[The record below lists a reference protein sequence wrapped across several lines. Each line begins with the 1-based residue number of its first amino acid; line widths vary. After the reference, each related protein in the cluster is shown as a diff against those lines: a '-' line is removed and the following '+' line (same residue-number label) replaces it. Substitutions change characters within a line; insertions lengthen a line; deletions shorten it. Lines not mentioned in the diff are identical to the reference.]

1 MNFLLVLAYGISL
14 SMDAFA
20 VSVCKGLSLGKV
32 RARDCFK
39 VGTYFGIF
47 QGIMPLLGYFLAD
60 MFKVYIERFDHWI
73 AFILLLYIGGKMIYD
88 SFHGEEE
95 DQDGALSFGKMITL
109 SVATSIDALA
119 VGIAFCCEGMPLMSS
134 GATLGVFASAFIICM
149 TTFLISA
156 FGVRIGKICK
166 SGLRSRA
173 TLIGGAVLILLGVE
187 ILVEHVFG
195 FSLL

>member
-1 MNFLLVLAYGISL
+1 MNILLVLAYGISL

-20 VSVCKGLSLGKV
+20 VSVCKGLSLGNV
-32 RARDCFK
+32 RTLDCIK
-39 VGTYFGIF
+39 VGTYFGVF

-60 MFKVYIERFDHWI
+60 MFKAYIERFDHWI
-73 AFILLLYIGGKMIYD
+73 AFLLLLYIGGKMIYD
-88 SFHGEEE
+88 SFRGEEE
-95 DQDGALSFGKMITL
+95 PQDSALSFGKMITL

-119 VGIAFCCEGMPLMSS
+119 VGIAFCCEGMELFTY
-134 GATLGVFASAFIICM
+134 GATLGVFASALTICL

-166 SGLRSRA
+166 SAFRSRA
-173 TLIGGAVLILLGVE
+173 TLVGGAVLILLGIK